1 MTPRQAI
8 VSRLYCDLFNDA
20 ITEEI
25 YDAELA
31 GLKYS
36 LEHGTRSITVKLVG
50 YNDKLHPL
58 MAMMMT
64 KMKEFQVDPRRF
76 EVIKENVSRC

>member
-1 MTPRQAI
+1 
-8 VSRLYCDLFNDA
+8 
-20 ITEEI
+20 
-25 YDAELA
+25 
-31 GLKYS
+31 
-36 LEHGTRSITVKLVG
+36 VKLVG